1 MRNRRPLQR
10 MMIIIVAQHK
20 SENVS
25 EASCFGPVIIS
36 DGTMNEL
43 HRIREIYDTQ
53 PFLHWIGIEIID
65 AGPGWV
71 HERLPIRP
79 EFFQPDVVH
88 GGVIYSLA
96 DTVAA
101 HAVLTMIYPKEWAT
115 TVEQK
120 INFLRPATSGAILA
134 TARVVQL
141 GNRIG
146 YCEAEVATE
155 AGKLVAKSTAT
166 IMRIPRE

>member
-1 MRNRRPLQR
+1 
-10 MMIIIVAQHK
+10 
-20 SENVS
+20 
-25 EASCFGPVIIS
+25 
-36 DGTMNEL
+36 MNEL
-43 HRIREIYDTQ
+43 SRIREIYDTQ

-71 HERLPIRP
+71 HERLPVRP

-88 GGVIYSLA
+88 GGVIYTLA

-101 HAVLTMIYPKEWAT
+101 HSVLTMVYPEEWIT

-120 INFLRPATSGAILA
+120 INFLRPVAAGAMLA

-141 GNRIG
+141 GNRIA
-146 YCEAEVATE
+146 YSEAEISIE
-155 AGKLVAKSTAT
+155 SGKLVAKSSAT
-166 IMRIPRE
+166 LMRLPRK